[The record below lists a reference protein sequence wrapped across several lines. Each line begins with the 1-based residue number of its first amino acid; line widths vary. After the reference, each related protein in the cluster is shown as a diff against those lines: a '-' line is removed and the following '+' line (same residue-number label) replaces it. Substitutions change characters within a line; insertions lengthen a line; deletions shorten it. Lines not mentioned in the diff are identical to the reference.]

1 MSKRITSL
9 LTLRA
14 FETAARRLSF
24 TNAAQELH
32 VSQAAISRHV
42 RLLETQL
49 GRPLF
54 RRLHRQVELTGPG
67 KRLAGALTGA
77 FSQIERAV
85 EAARERQS
93 QRLRISVEPAFA
105 ARWLVPRFGRFSAA
119 YPDIDVELD
128 SSDELRVVGRDA
140 DIAIR
145 FLNSSARKP
154 KGRARKLFKYVEF
167 PVIARSLRTRQQS
180 AWHTA
185 SRITELPFQETDG
198 LNVTR
203 VSLPF
208 QARIPATRSYGHC
221 T

>member
-24 TNAAQELH
+24 TNAAHELH

-54 RRLHRQVELTGPG
+54 RRLHRQVELTAPG

-105 ARWLVPRFGRFSAA
+105 ARWLVPRLGRFSAA
-119 YPDIDVELD
+119 YPDSDVELD

-145 FLNSSARKP
+145 FLNSPARKT
-154 KGRARKLFKYVEF
+154 KGRARELFKYVEF
-167 PVIARSLRTRQQS
+167 
-180 AWHTA
+180 
-185 SRITELPFQETDG
+185 
-198 LNVTR
+198 
-203 VSLPF
+203 
-208 QARIPATRSYGHC
+208 
-221 T
+221 